1 MKAGGGSAR
10 RRTGKGNELAGK
22 RLDKSYIL
30 DKSMGFATDKKLD
43 ETDRAVQQVFT
54 GLDTDKSGTLEFNEF
69 QQALRQMDIILP
81 VPVVKFLFKAINT
94 SGGKGI
100 TFQEFI
106 NFIDPEQ
113 DNRIEFQAEYVAEF
127 RTDKIGLELVL
138 VPNETEDGGAGD
150 GNRVI
155 VANILDDDTRNYV
168 LPNSEVILI
177 DNQPVKNK
185 TTDEIKNLLHEKLV
199 RSSEPCKITFKKIS
213 HEQTRENQK
222 MLGAMMGDED
232 WLVLSKHIS
241 TEKLKTLIRDLKR
254 PKDLGVRTKHCPVG
268 DPNTNW
274 WVWIHLTF
282 EDETFSTTSNLVVSF
297 VTLLIFVSTLAYVLQ
312 TIPSLRG
319 DDAFVWIESFVSI
332 CFSLEYAAR
341 IFSSRNAW
349 IFFVDHMCMID
360 FLAIIPWWVEISFGE
375 GGGSI
380 LRVIRVVRL
389 ARVFRLLKTPTFNK
403 FFNIFYITVVKSTSS
418 AGLLITIISLAIII
432 FASLMYFAEQGT
444 VDAITGL
451 KTRSDDEPSPFI
463 SIPAGAW
470 WCVVTMTTV
479 GYGDMYPI
487 ETLGMIVATFAM
499 FIGLFVIALPV
510 IIIGGHFEDTYEE
523 FRQKDARQKRLEK
536 MQRNNTFDQSVEAYF
551 NRINKMINAA
561 SGIENMRVD
570 FFTPEDV
577 THFVNQ
583 MLDTE
588 DKLMEVLKAGR
599 HSIHFLPRE
608 VPEYKLFVLYEV
620 FGKHY
625 RADEV
630 EDKFSKVKK
639 HLVSK
644 IQMI

>member
-10 RRTGKGNELAGK
+10 RRTGKGNDYAGK
-22 RLDKSYIL
+22 RIKEKVKIENPTE
-30 DKSMGFATDKKLD
+30 FAQDQKLD
-43 ETDRAVQQVFT
+43 ETDRAIQQVFI
-54 GLDTDKSGTLEFNEF
+54 GLDTDRSGELDLGEFH
-69 QQALRQMDIILP
+69 QALKQMEIILP
-81 VPVVKFLFKAINT
+81 VPVVRFLFEAIDVNNSGDISFDEFIKFLGDTEKRL
-94 SGGKGI
+94 
-100 TFQEFI
+100 
-106 NFIDPEQ
+106 D
-113 DNRIEFQAEYVAEF
+113 FQAEYVAEF
-127 RTDKIGLELVL
+127 RTEKIGLELVL
-138 VPNETEDGGAGD
+138 MPNESEDGKPED

-168 LPNSEVILI
+168 LPNSEVIMI
-177 DNQPVKNK
+177 DNQTVQNK

-199 RSSEPCKITFKKIS
+199 RSSEPCKITFKKTS
-213 HEQTRENQK
+213 HAPKENQK
-222 MLGAMMGDED
+222 MLGLMMGDED

-241 TEKLKTLIRDLKR
+241 NEKLKTMIRELKR
-254 PKDLGVRTKHCPVG
+254 PKDLGVRTKHCPIG

-282 EDETFSTTSNLVVSF
+282 EDETFSRTSNFVVSF
-297 VTLLIFVSTLAYVLQ
+297 VTMLIFVSTLAYVLQ

-444 VDAITGL
+444 VDEITGI
-451 KTRSDDEPSPFI
+451 KVRSDDAPSPFI

-487 ETLGMIVATFAM
+487 ETLGMVVATFAM

-523 FRQKDARQKRLEK
+523 FRQKDARQKRLDK
-536 MQRNNTFDQSVEAYF
+536 MKRDNTFEQSVEHF
-551 NRINKMINAA
+551 FKRINDTINAA
-561 SGIENMRVD
+561 SGVQD
-570 FFTPEDV
+570 VYVPFFTPEDV

-588 DKLMEVLKAGR
+588 EKLVEVLKAGR

-620 FGKHY
+620 FGKLY
-625 RADEV
+625 RSDEV
-630 EDKFSKVKK
+630 EADKFAKVKK